1 MKTGD
6 YALGVMP
13 LVIHVAEALDR
24 VGSDEPALSVVALA
38 KADFN
43 PQRNDV
49 YRVRVNESLKDD
61 WEAKQWMIRFAIF
74 KLGKQVVEDGDG
86 YRLAV
91 PYESLKVGRD
101 RVPRRSID
109 DPEKVRADRISMAW
123 RYMADKDNI
132 PHYRKGDRVF
142 TVHEKARALD
152 RMPLDK
158 FTELCDSIEA
168 NGLRNPI
175 IVHGKEIVD
184 GFNRAAACEAVG
196 VPLAYTMMKG
206 DTSDLGIAKLVFD
219 LNVNRREKPAS
230 KAKIALLTFEWFG
243 IAAKEI
249 AESNKAET
257 QGRPKVKPP
266 EDFPAV
272 SDPQFK
278 GKEAAEI
285 AVELAGAQGVISG
298 RSVRDIAAAVEN
310 APETRKKVKSGE
322 ITTIT
327 AAKESA
333 KKETGTEPEKPKSPS
348 ELSKTAWK
356 RLGDAKSCIGLGV
369 KALQE
374 GRVGGT
380 VSKPLELKDWEDR
393 FWETRA
399 LLADM
404 EAHVRFL
411 YEDSSE

>member
-1 MKTGD
+1 
-6 YALGVMP
+6 MP
-13 LVIHVAEALDR
+13 LVVHVAEVLEG
-24 VGSDEPALSVVALA
+24 VGSDDPAPSVSAIA
-38 KADFN
+38 KKDFT

-49 YRVRVNESLKDD
+49 YRVRVNEGLKDD
-61 WEAKQWMIRFAIF
+61 REAMEWMISFAIH
-74 KLGKQVVEDGDG
+74 KLGKQVVADGDG

-91 PYESLKVGRD
+91 PYDQLKIGKTF
-101 RVPRRSID
+101 VPRRNVD
-109 DPEKVRADRISMAW
+109 DPEKIRAEKIAMAY
-123 RYMADKDNI
+123 RYMADTDNI

-152 RMPLDK
+152 RMPFDK
-158 FTELCDSIEA
+158 FNELCDSIEA

-175 IVHGKEIVD
+175 TVVGKEIVD
-184 GFNRAAACEAVG
+184 GFNRAAACEAIG
-196 VPLAYTMMKG
+196 VPFSYVMMKG
-206 DTSDLGIAKLVFD
+206 DTSELGIAKLVFD

-230 KAKIALLTFEWFG
+230 KAKIALLTYEWFG
-243 IAAKEI
+243 IKAKEI
-249 AESNKAET
+249 AEENKSET
-257 QGRPKVKPP
+257 QGRPKDKPA
-266 EDFPAV
+266 ETFPAV
-272 SDPQFK
+272 SHPEFK

-322 ITTIT
+322 ITTIA

-348 ELSKTAWK
+348 EMSKTAWK
-356 RLGDAKSCIGLGV
+356 RLGDAKSCIGLGI
-369 KALQE
+369 KAMQE

-380 VSKPLELKDWEDR
+380 ISKPLELKDWEDR